1 MVDCLNPFGLMFS
14 AVHSIN
20 IGVITAF
27 AGGLGNIPPGWF
39 LCDGTNGT
47 PDLRDKFIVA
57 TGPNFSMDD
66 EGGAVNHD
74 HDFTSNLHDHDLV
87 AGDDI
92 QAGTGFPNKVATNT
106 TSGTT
111 DPKNNLPTYY
121 ALAYIQYQGV

>member
-1 MVDCLNPFGLMFS
+1 MEGYRYPFGLMFS
-14 AVHSIN
+14 SPLSID
-20 IGVITAF
+20 IGVITAW

-47 PDLRDKFIVA
+47 PDLQDKFIVA
-57 TGPNFSMDD
+57 TGPIFSVGD
-66 EGGAVNHD
+66 EGGAITHD
-74 HDFTSNLHDHDLV
+74 HDFTSDLHDHDLV

-92 QAGTGFPNKVATNT
+92 QAGTPFPPKVATGAA
-106 TSGTT
+106 SGTT